1 MIKPISIRSQEF
13 HSGDIQLLL
22 RKSQEL
28 LKNQKSIL
36 NFDNPW
42 NLSDDEYRW
51 LTSLSRDEFDD
62 LVKIISSSNIRN
74 SSNRSIRTCV
84 GLYLC
89 KLRLGISNRL
99 LAYMFHLPDKR
110 TVSRIIDSARQ
121 ATLASFVLNHLGFPH
136 VTRNDVINHHT
147 STIARQLI
155 SSGDDSTAI
164 IVIDGTYI

>member
-1 MIKPISIRSQEF
+1 
-13 HSGDIQLLL
+13 
-22 RKSQEL
+22 
-28 LKNQKSIL
+28 
-36 NFDNPW
+36 
-42 NLSDDEYRW
+42 
-51 LTSLSRDEFDD
+51 
-62 LVKIISSSNIRN
+62 
-74 SSNRSIRTCV
+74 
-84 GLYLC
+84 
-89 KLRLGISNRL
+89 
-99 LAYMFHLPDKR
+99 MFHLPDKR